1 MYESY
6 YKLSKTPFKLNSDPN
21 FFFTSSMHSRA
32 MDYLLYG
39 VSQEEGFI
47 VITGQP
53 GLGKTMLVKTL
64 CEELYEKEII
74 VSELVTTQVSQ
85 NDIIRLVMSG
95 FGLSH
100 HGLSKAAL
108 LNVLENYLLSKI
120 RRGKRVLLII
130 DEAQHL
136 SAQSI
141 EELRLLM
148 NLEDHGRQ
156 LLQCFLLGQEQ
167 LKKTL
172 QIPDLEQ
179 VRQRIIATCH
189 LHPMTAEDTRQYI
202 KFRLNKAG
210 WVDRPQFDDDAF
222 EKIYQLTSGV
232 PRKINLLCHR
242 VLAYGYLEEL
252 SIISA
257 GVIDIVGKELNEEV
271 IDEKTPDQFSSNIIN
286 FDRTLETRI
295 RRLESKVDL
304 LKERLRKERRLLRK
318 ALLMN
323 SEQKT
328 GEKEEDTEQSKA
340 INNSGKNS
348 DD

>member
-1 MYESY
+1 MYETY
-6 YKLSKTPFKLNSDPN
+6 YELSKTPFRLNSDPD
-21 FFFTSSMHSRA
+21 FFFTSSIHSRA

-64 CEELYEKEII
+64 CEELYDKEII
-74 VSELVTTQVSQ
+74 VSELVTTQVSR
-85 NDIIRLVMSG
+85 NDIIRLVVSG

-120 RRGKRVLLII
+120 RRGKRVLLIV
-130 DEAQHL
+130 DEAHHL

-148 NLEDHGRQ
+148 NLEDQGRQ

-167 LKKTL
+167 LKSTL
-172 QIPDLEQ
+172 QIPELEQ
-179 VRQRIIATCH
+179 VRQRVIATYH
-189 LHPMTAEDTRQYI
+189 LEPMDAEETRQYI
-202 KFRLNKAG
+202 EFRLKKAG
-210 WVDRPQFDDDAF
+210 WSDRPQFNDDAF
-222 EKIYQLTSGV
+222 TKIHQFTSGV

-242 VLAYGYLEEL
+242 ILAYGYLEEL
-252 SIISA
+252 NVLSA
-257 GVIDIVGKELNEEV
+257 GVIETVGKELDEEV
-271 IDEKTPDQFSSNIIN
+271 IAEKSTDKLTNSNIIN

-318 ALLMN
+318 ALVMHTEN
-323 SEQKT
+323 NTE
-328 GEKEEDTEQSKA
+328 EKAEQSGKT
-340 INNSGKNS
+340 IDQSGKSS